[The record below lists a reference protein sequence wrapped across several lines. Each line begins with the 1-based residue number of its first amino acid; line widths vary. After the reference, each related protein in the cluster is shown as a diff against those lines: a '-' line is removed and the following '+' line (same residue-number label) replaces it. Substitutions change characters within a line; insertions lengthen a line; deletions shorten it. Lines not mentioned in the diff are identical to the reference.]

1 VILVDSNILIDL
13 FSHDRKWVEWSKD
26 RLAECDANDRMAIN
40 QIVVAEVA
48 PQFAQLQSFLDWIAT
63 FNLGLLEFDSEA
75 AYCGGAAFNDYRQRR
90 KVSLES
96 AKSIIADFL
105 IGGHAE
111 VLGATIL
118 TRDPRFYRTYF
129 PTVPLITPDK
139 AEP

>member
-63 FNLGLLEFDSEA
+63 FNLGLLEIDSEA